1 MLETMSLIR
10 FDSELNRHVKTVN
23 DFETQSEVVDLGA
36 AQFHKKMIDLGK
48 SSIENLPPDERDIG
62 AVTIAVSPNG
72 LKRIKQ
78 EVQAFRNYLMFIASQ
93 DQEASE
99 MMQVNIQA
107 FALTNLKGTRE
118 GQD

>member
-1 MLETMSLIR
+1 
-10 FDSELNRHVKTVN
+10 
-23 DFETQSEVVDLGA
+23 
-36 AQFHKKMIDLGK
+36 
-48 SSIENLPPDERDIG
+48 
-62 AVTIAVSPNG
+62 VSPNG